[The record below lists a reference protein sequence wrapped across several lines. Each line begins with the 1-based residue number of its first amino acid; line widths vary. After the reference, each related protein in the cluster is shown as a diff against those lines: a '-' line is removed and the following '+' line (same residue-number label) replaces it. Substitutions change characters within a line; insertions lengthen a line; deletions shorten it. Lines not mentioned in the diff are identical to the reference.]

1 MSEYSAKVH
10 RNPGGDTLVVEAG
23 GKIEVQEGAQVT
35 GLTGAAALATASET
49 VLGGVKA
56 AARTPETD
64 TVEAKIG
71 MDQKLYV
78 PTYALPTASGTV
90 LGGVHVMDEEEAAS
104 ELGSSVD
111 TEASMIPVTIL
122 PNGFIFVPVVAAGPS
137 WRGSV
142 FQAANQADIAADAT
156 LDALRT
162 AYIDLIAKLKAAKIM
177 SAGSGE

>member
-35 GLTGAAALATASET
+35 GLTGAAALATASAA

-71 MDQKLYV
+71 TDQKLYV
-78 PTYALPTASGTV
+78 PAYPAEYTLPAATEVA
-90 LGGVHVMDEEEAAS
+90 LGGVKA
-104 ELGSSVD
+104 
-111 TEASMIPVTIL
+111 
-122 PNGFIFVPVVAAGPS
+122 
-137 WRGSV
+137 
-142 FQAANQADIAADAT
+142 AANQADVSVDAT
-156 LDALRT
+156 LDTLRA
-162 AYIDLIAKLKAAKIM
+162 AYIDLIAKLKAAGIM
-177 SAGSGE
+177 SAGSAV